1 MEYGLFEYAS
11 APQIFLQRTG
21 RGPLH
26 MAWDTNVLIDYL
38 KFGKALWNDE
48 ELDIEDP
55 KYADQVYAIGN
66 ILDPYY
72 CFWDIRVH
80 LFDEIL
86 NDAKRKL
93 SIERQSQREWAI
105 DRFAR
110 ALMFAEWS
118 EEEETPEPDNGFAQ
132 DSLFHVEPVEP
143 SEGSAHQ
150 RLTDALPNG
159 HDRILV
165 NEAIERGMHV
175 FLTQDRG
182 ILKAAHLARTVD
194 LLIVSPCGFIQLFE
208 EAGISAVQFP
218 MPDLARISK
227 VIQALP

>member
-1 MEYGLFEYAS
+1 
-11 APQIFLQRTG
+11 
-21 RGPLH
+21 

-48 ELDIEDP
+48 GLDIEDP
-55 KYADQVYAIGN
+55 RYADQVYAIGN

-72 CFWDIRVH
+72 CFWDIRIH

-110 ALMFAEWS
+110 ALMFAELG
-118 EEEETPEPDNGFAQ
+118 EEEEIPGPDNGFVR
-132 DSLFHVEPVEP
+132 DSLFHVEAVEP
-143 SEGSAHQ
+143 SEGSVHQ
-150 RLTDALPNG
+150 RLTDALPKG

-182 ILKAAHLARTVD
+182 ILKAAHLARNVD
-194 LLIVSPCGFIQLFE
+194 LLIVSPCDFIQFFN

>member
-1 MEYGLFEYAS
+1 
-11 APQIFLQRTG
+11 
-21 RGPLH
+21 
-26 MAWDTNVLIDYL
+26 MAWDTNALVDYL
-38 KFGKALWNDE
+38 QFGKALWNDE
-48 ELDIEDP
+48 ELEIEDP

-66 ILDPYY
+66 ILDPYC
-72 CFWDIRVH
+72 CFWDIRIH

-93 SIERQSQREWAI
+93 SIERQSRRERAL

-118 EEEETPEPDNGFAQ
+118 EEEEEQGGDNSFAQ
-132 DSLFHVEPVEP
+132 EPLFHVEAVAPP
-143 SEGSAHQ
+143 NGSARQ
-150 RLTDALPNG
+150 RLIDALPNG

-182 ILKAAHLARTVD
+182 ILRTAHLARPVG
-194 LLIVSPCGFIQLFE
+194 LLIVSPCDFLQLFD
-208 EAGISAVQFP
+208 EAGISALQFP

-227 VIQALP
+227 VIEALP